1 MIIWNFISIVM
12 SLVFE
17 TVYFPKWDL
26 RLNVASSFGE
36 TTPFHLHVLGIFKK
50 NQVLWLFLNGSLSP
64 HPARSL
70 RGFFSDTYCGN
81 QVERLE
87 ENLIILWGSSWLG
100 SPWVFD
106 HIEPS
111 AACQLQFTFSFLA
124 LAVSLCPVKL
134 WPHVFTQLFLYPW
147 GQWFAWCPP
156 LSHGIK
162 KNCWFFS
169 LCSFPLENTVFNSYI
184 CSWVCPSPLI
194 LRGGLIFVTL
204 VLAWYL
210 ACSSSCCLV
219 TKFCPALATPWTVA
233 LQAPL
238 SMEFPRQE
246 YWFGLPFP
254 SPRDLPDPAIEP
266 ASPALAGRFFTT
278 EPPGK
283 PKVITADGFF
293 FCLTV

>member
-124 LAVSLCPVKL
+124 LAVSLISDQATKSPQVTQH
-134 WPHVFTQLFLYPW
+134 WP
-147 GQWFAWCPP
+147 PP
-156 LSHGIK
+156 THLP
-162 KNCWFFS
+162 KN
-169 LCSFPLENTVFNSYI
+169 I
-184 CSWVCPSPLI
+184 I
-194 LRGGLIFVTL
+194 MGVT
-204 VLAWYL
+204 WWH
-210 ACSSSCCLV
+210 S
-219 TKFCPALATPWTVA
+219 
-233 LQAPL
+233 
-238 SMEFPRQE
+238 
-246 YWFGLPFP
+246 G
-254 SPRDLPDPAIEP
+254 
-266 ASPALAGRFFTT
+266 
-278 EPPGK
+278 
-283 PKVITADGFF
+283 
-293 FCLTV
+293 